1 MTQESHNRVGF
12 TLNLENTWRYI
23 TAGSKQLFFKAFLQS
38 SGSAANIYF
47 YFTIIEIVVF
57 RLGHFISVW
66 CMINL
71 DSLSFQ
77 IWLWESDAFYYSVV
91 LLFSSADLLSVL
103 RLWRS
108 IEIQ

>member
-1 MTQESHNRVGF
+1 M
-12 TLNLENTWRYI
+12 
-23 TAGSKQLFFKAFLQS
+23 
-38 SGSAANIYF
+38 ANIYF